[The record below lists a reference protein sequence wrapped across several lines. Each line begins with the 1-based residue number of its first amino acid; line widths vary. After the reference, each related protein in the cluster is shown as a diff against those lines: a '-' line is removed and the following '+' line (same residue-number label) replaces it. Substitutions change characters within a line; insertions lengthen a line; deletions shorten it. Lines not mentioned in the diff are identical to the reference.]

1 MSTLNVQTSVESSAM
16 DALSSAISENMNN
29 AFGGGNKRLIVVSNR
44 LPVTISKDAKG
55 EYHFK
60 MSSGGLVS
68 ALSGCKKYMSFTW
81 IGWPGFNIPIKDRP
95 IVDKRLAEEFSCQAV
110 YLSDDIAERHY
121 NGFSNS
127 ILWPLFHYHPGEMNF
142 DEANWLAYRQANLK
156 FARVV
161 RNLLQDGDM
170 VWVQDYHLML
180 MPKML
185 RSMIEGTG
193 SGDEDLDEL
202 EQLLKEADPVEDPA
216 PLNATVSGIKIG
228 FFLHT
233 PFPSS
238 EIYRILPVRR
248 EILLGVLTCDLLGF
262 HTYDYARH
270 FLSSC
275 TRVLGIPTM
284 PNGLIHEGRYAHV
297 GTFPIGI
304 DPEQFVNGLQTE
316 PVLKKLHAFEERFK
330 GVKVIVGVDRLDYI
344 KGVPQKLHALEVFLS
359 QHPEWVGKVVLVQLA
374 VPSRG
379 DVEEYQNLR
388 ATVNEL
394 VGRINGRF
402 GTVEFMPIHF
412 MHKSLSFPELVALYA
427 VSDVCLVTSTRD
439 GMNLVSYE
447 YIACQQERNGVMIL
461 SEFAG
466 AAQSLNGSLVVNPW
480 DSQAVADAIH
490 DAVTMDP
497 ETRKA
502 NQQKLFK
509 YVSKYSSAYWGTSF
523 VKELTS
529 LSLDKSKELESQS
542 RETSVNV
549 EIDGEDLSHT
559 NPETPAHS

>member
-1 MSTLNVQTSVESSAM
+1 MAPPSPHSPSLDPMFSN
-16 DALSSAISENMNN
+16 
-29 AFGGGNKRLIVVSNR
+29 GGHLIVVSNR
-44 LPVTISKDAKG
+44 LPITITKDADG

-68 ALSGCKKYMSFTW
+68 ALSGFKKSLNFTW
-81 IGWPGFNIPIKDRP
+81 IGWPGFFIPVKDRAH
-95 IVDKRLAEEFSCQAV
+95 VDKRLMDEYSCQAV
-110 YLSDDIAERHY
+110 YLDDDVADRHY

-142 DEANWLAYRQANLK
+142 DEENWLAYRQANLR
-156 FARVV
+156 FAEVV
-161 RNLLQDGDM
+161 RSQITPGAM

-180 MPKML
+180 LPML
-185 RSMIEGTG
+185 LRGLLDGRDGGGETTARELANITEGVE
-193 SGDEDLDEL
+193 GDDMA
-202 EQLLKEADPVEDPA
+202 KPA
-216 PLNATVSGIKIG
+216 KTIPGVKIG

-248 EILLGVLTCDLLGF
+248 EILLGILYCDLIGF

-275 TRVLGIPTM
+275 TRILALPTM
-284 PNGLIHEGRYAHV
+284 PNGVEFEGRLAHV

-304 DPEQFVNGLQTE
+304 EPGSFIENLKRDPVQTRIRQLE
-316 PVLKKLHAFEERFK
+316 SRFS

-344 KGVPQKLHALEVFLS
+344 KGVPQKLHALELFLT
-359 QHPEWVGKVVLVQLA
+359 QHPEWIGKVVLVQLA
-374 VPSRG
+374 VPSRQ

-388 ATVNEL
+388 STVNEL

-412 MHKSLSFPELVALYA
+412 MHKSLAFDELCALYA
-427 VSDVCLVTSTRD
+427 VSDVCLVSSTRD

-447 YIACQQERNGVMIL
+447 YIACQQARQGVMIL

-466 AAQSLNGSLVVNPW
+466 AAQSLNGSIIVNPW
-480 DSQAVADAIH
+480 DSQQVADAIH
-490 DAVTMDP
+490 EAVTMDAP
-497 ETRKA
+497 TRA
-502 NQQKLFK
+502 ENHRKLFK
-509 YVSKYSSAYWGTSF
+509 YVNKYSAAFWGSSF
-523 VKELTS
+523 IKEMARIEIGEV
-529 LSLDKSKELESQS
+529 DHEGQAELKVGKDAPAGSGSEI
-542 RETSVNV
+542 VNGV
-549 EIDGEDLSHT
+549 VS
-559 NPETPAHS
+559 TPTTARG